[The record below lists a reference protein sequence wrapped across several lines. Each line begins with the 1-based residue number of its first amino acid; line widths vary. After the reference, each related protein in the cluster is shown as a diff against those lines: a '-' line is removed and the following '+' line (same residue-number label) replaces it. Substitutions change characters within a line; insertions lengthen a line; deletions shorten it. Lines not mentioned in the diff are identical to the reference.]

1 MHLSSFRAPLLSRCC
16 LAFFLAPILSPS
28 HPAPS
33 RSKNGQQE
41 PPKTNAPNAPN
52 AEVEKQLA
60 ILSSYSVGVTTLKD
74 FYSEWNAGDA
84 LRMKLG
90 IVKALFGKNFQ
101 VEFDIGWTGRNMPE
115 VSEVVQEQYE
125 SARLLSEDSG
135 KQSFSPST
143 FQRGGSASVIKI
155 YAHLKFVDGTLT
167 SIEKTF

>member
-1 MHLSSFRAPLLSRCC
+1 MRLLSSRAPLLSRCC

-28 HPAPS
+28 LPAFCRPM
-33 RSKNGQQE
+33 NGQQE
-41 PPKTNAPNAPN
+41 APKTNAPN

-60 ILSSYSVGVTTLKD
+60 ILSSYSVGVTTVKD
-74 FYSEWNAGDA
+74 FYSDGWNAGDA

-90 IVKALFGKNFQ
+90 IVKASWGKNFQ
-101 VEFDIGWTGRNMPE
+101 VEFDIGWTGHDMPE
-115 VSEVVQEQYE
+115 VGEVVQEQYE
-125 SARLLSEDSG
+125 SARQLAEDGS

-155 YAHLKFVDGTLT
+155 YAHLKFVGGTLT